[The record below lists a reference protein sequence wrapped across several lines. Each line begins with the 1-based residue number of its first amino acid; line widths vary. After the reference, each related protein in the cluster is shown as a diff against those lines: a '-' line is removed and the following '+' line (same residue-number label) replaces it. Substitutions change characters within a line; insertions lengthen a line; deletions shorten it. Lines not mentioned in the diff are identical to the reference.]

1 QTETEATGAPQK
13 HHYTLN
19 QQVGSITNAFSIII
33 TISLVLFILDFTY
46 IVTIE
51 SYRISDRS
59 FSMSSLPTRKLKHKN
74 S

>member
-1 QTETEATGAPQK
+1 PW
-13 HHYTLN
+13 HVLFLFCIL
-19 QQVGSITNAFSIII
+19 SINAFSIII